1 MLPCLKIRK
10 KNETLVFSQFL
21 DKVVSNFQANV
32 CPIKFV
38 FMNYS

>member
-21 DKVVSNFQANV
+21 GKVVSNCQTNF

-38 FMNYS
+38 NVNNS